1 MNIRFETIKLLEEK
15 EGGKLLDTDLG
26 KGLSKA
32 KINKW
37 DYIKLKNL
45 CTAKETTNKTK
56 NQPIEWEKIFLIRS
70 LYPKYTRGI
79 SLVVQW

>member
-26 KGLSKA
+26 KGLSKE